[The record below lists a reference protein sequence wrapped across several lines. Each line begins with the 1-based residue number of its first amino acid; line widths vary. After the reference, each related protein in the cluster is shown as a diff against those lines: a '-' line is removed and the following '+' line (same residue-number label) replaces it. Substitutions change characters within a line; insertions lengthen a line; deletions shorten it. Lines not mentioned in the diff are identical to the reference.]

1 MKNINKNGNLVLGID
16 IGGTGIK
23 AALVNIETGKSVSD
37 RVRIKTPNPATPKK
51 VLKVIDY
58 IIKELQWNGNIGCG
72 FPGVIKSGVVKTAA
86 NLSKKWIGINLS
98 EELEQLTAGTC
109 SVINDADA
117 AGLAEVKFGPGKEC
131 KMCDGEVL
139 LMITLGTGI
148 GSALFVNGNLIP
160 NTELGHIE
168 VNGKDAEARAA
179 NSVREKKKL
188 SWKKWSKKVNEYL
201 TTLENLLSPD
211 IIIIGGGVSKHSD
224 KFFKYFDLQSKVKPA
239 SMGNTAGII
248 GAALSS
254 LPNIN

>member
-1 MKNINKNGNLVLGID
+1 MENININGNLVLGID

-23 AALVNIETGKSVSD
+23 AALVNIETGKLVSD

-51 VLKVIDY
+51 VLKVIDN
-58 IIKELQWNGNIGCG
+58 IIKELQWNGSIGCG
-72 FPGVIKSGVVKTAA
+72 FPGVIKNGVVKTAA
-86 NLSKKWIGINLS
+86 NLSKKWIGVNLS
-98 EELEQLTAGTC
+98 EKLEQFTAGNC

-148 GSALFVNGNLIP
+148 GSALFVDGKLIP

-168 VNGKDAEARAA
+168 INGKDAEARSA

-188 SWKKWSKKVNEYL
+188 SWKKWSKKVNKYL

-211 IIIIGGGVSKHSD
+211 IIIIGGGVSKHSN
-224 KFFKYFDLQSKVKPA
+224 KFFKYLYLQSKVKPA
-239 SMGNTAGII
+239 SMGNTAGIV

-254 LPNIN
+254 LAFIN

>member
-51 VLKVIDY
+51 VLKVIDN

-86 NLSKKWIGINLS
+86 NLSKKWIGVNLS
-98 EELEQLTAGTC
+98 EELEQFTAGTC

-148 GSALFVNGNLIP
+148 GSALFVDGNLIP

-168 VNGKDAEARAA
+168 VNGKDAEALGA

>member
-1 MKNINKNGNLVLGID
+1 MKNTNKNGNLVLGID

-23 AALVNIETGKSVSD
+23 AALVNIETGKLVID

-51 VLKVIDY
+51 VLKVIDN
-58 IIKELQWNGNIGCG
+58 IIKEFQWDGNIGCG

-86 NLSKKWIGINLS
+86 NLSKKWIGVNLS
-98 EELEQLTAGTC
+98 EELEQFTAGNC

-148 GSALFVNGNLIP
+148 GSALFIDGNLIP

-168 VNGKDAEARAA
+168 VNEKDAEALAA

-188 SWKKWSKKVNEYL
+188 SWKKWGKKVNKYL

-224 KFFKYFDLQSKVKPA
+224 KFFKYFYLQSKVKPA
-239 SMGNTAGII
+239 SMGNNAGII
-248 GAALSS
+248 GAALSC